1 MLDFMHS
8 WPYHHASEAAI
19 TYFADEMESFSA
31 DPAGPSS
38 AAPAPHAK
46 PATSAP
52 SPSPEVTPQREGNLQ
67 EKAMPE
73 PGAPSASAPS
83 PAPAA
88 AASEPALAPAA
99 APPQPLKYRHQ
110 WFQSSQSVEL
120 TVYAKGLTAERVDVT
135 FGPQELHIVIRNP
148 HGVQARSCWPLTE
161 A

>member
-1 MLDFMHS
+1 
-8 WPYHHASEAAI
+8 
-19 TYFADEMESFSA
+19 
-31 DPAGPSS
+31 
-38 AAPAPHAK
+38 
-46 PATSAP
+46 
-52 SPSPEVTPQREGNLQ
+52 
-67 EKAMPE
+67 MPE

-83 PAPAA
+83 AAPAA

-135 FGPQELHIVIRNP
+135 FGPQELHVVIRNP
-148 HGVQARSCWPLTE
+148 HGVQARSCWSLTE